1 VAELLTPTLAAHR
14 PRTWTPGRLPWRLGS
29 QVYVAF
35 LGGPVAVGL
44 IAVLNG
50 ARLAMPRA
58 ALVRMALVALAGTVA
73 GVAGAAL
80 VPGDAAAPRLLV
92 QLAGVLTCGVL
103 HLVQRS
109 PDRVHSTFSP
119 HEDPDDDYDSLVAPG
134 LAAIVAGWV
143 VQIPLVSAVEG
154 LL

>member
-1 VAELLTPTLAAHR
+1 MAELLTPTLAAHR
-14 PRTWTPGRLPWRLGS
+14 PRSWSPGDLPWRPAS

-35 LGGPVAVGL
+35 LGGPVAVGI

-73 GVAGAAL
+73 GIAGAVL
-80 VPGDAAAPRLLV
+80 VPGDSVAPRLLV
-92 QLAGVLTCGVL
+92 QLAGVLTFGL
-103 HLVQRS
+103 LYLAQRS

-119 HEDPDDDYDSLVAPG
+119 HEEPEDDYDSLLGPG
-134 LAAIVAGWV
+134 LAAVVAGWF
-143 VQIPLVSAVEG
+143 VQALVIGVLEG
-154 LL
+154 P